1 MRLRDKNI
9 AEKFNILDKVQ
20 KLESDLLNIEGVT
33 KVEFDLCGFYD
44 NMNQVIFLT
53 KYSIP
58 VNENENYFE
67 KRRQLINKVI
77 DISKTNGLERTEDR
91 IEDYGEH
98 FYFVMKHDKNWLT
111 Q

>member
-1 MRLRDKNI
+1 MRLREKNI

-20 KLESDLLNIEGVT
+20 KLEFDLLNIEGVT
-33 KVEFDLCGFYD
+33 EVEFDLCGFYD

-53 KYSIP
+53 KYDIT
-58 VNENENYFE
+58 VNIKDYFQ
-67 KRRQLINKVI
+67 KREQLINKVI
-77 DISKTNGLERTEDR
+77 DVSKANGLERTEDR